1 MPAVAR
7 ITDIGSYHG
16 PFPNTEVIEGSS
28 NCDIN
33 SLGAH
38 RVGDALAPHMHSRHL
53 AKGSSTCDVNS
64 RPLGYITC
72 PVDCGGFIITG
83 SSNTGVD

>member
-7 ITDIGSYHG
+7 LGDIGSYHDTY
-16 PFPNTEVIEGSS
+16 PDTEVIEGSP
-28 NCDIN
+28 NVDVN
-33 SLGAH
+33 SKPVH
-38 RVGDALAPHMHSRHL
+38 RVGDQLAPHQHSRHL
-53 AKGSSTCDVNS
+53 AKGSSSCDVNS
-64 RPLGYITC
+64 RQLGYITC